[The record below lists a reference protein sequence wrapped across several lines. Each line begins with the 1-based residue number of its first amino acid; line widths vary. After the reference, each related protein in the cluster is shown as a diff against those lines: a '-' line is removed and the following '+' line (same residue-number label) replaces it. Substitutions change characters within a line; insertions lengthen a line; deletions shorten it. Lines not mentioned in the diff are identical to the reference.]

1 MQNLTK
7 DEEDEREIE
16 DIHQHRS
23 IKCNAIFSILDSN
36 AKIT

>member
-7 DEEDEREIE
+7 DEEDERKIE
-16 DIHQHRS
+16 DTPASI